1 MLAGVLTNEGAERSA
16 HEALEAAQ
24 RQAED
29 FATLAAEYETLARV
43 GQQQRWDELLDRSG
57 LGADPL
63 EQVRRSPAY
72 GPLLATL
79 RDAEARGFDVERAF
93 PTLVAVRSL
102 EEADDPAAV
111 LHGRVERW
119 VQSAGPTRRVSPNL
133 IAGLIP
139 RAAGVSDPD
148 MVRALSDRDE
158 AMQRRSR
165 ELAEHAIEQGKAWVR
180 RLGKPPSDPPARQ
193 QWVEA
198 ISTVAA
204 YRDRWNLGSDVRP
217 LGSERPVGVTEA
229 GWDLRRAQAALQ
241 RAIRLGVEPQRHRA
255 ESQHDVTVQI
265 EAEHLIEL

>member
-1 MLAGVLTNEGAERSA
+1 
-16 HEALEAAQ
+16 
-24 RQAED
+24 
-29 FATLAAEYETLARV
+29 
-43 GQQQRWDELLDRSG
+43 
-57 LGADPL
+57 
-63 EQVRRSPAY
+63 
-72 GPLLATL
+72 
-79 RDAEARGFDVERAF
+79 
-93 PTLVAVRSL
+93 
-102 EEADDPAAV
+102 
-111 LHGRVERW
+111 
-119 VQSAGPTRRVSPNL
+119 
-133 IAGLIP
+133 
-139 RAAGVSDPD
+139 